1 MSYYNNA
8 VKKREDMDTAGE
20 MLTDAQALEVKG
32 LYRTWES
39 YIGKEIA
46 ANVRI
51 TYGVELWRTFKAH
64 TVLAAYPPSID
75 TASLYTRIDNT
86 HAGTID
92 DPIPYSGNM
101 ELLEGLYYVQDSI
114 TYLCTRNTGAP
125 VYNSLSELV
134 GIYVE
139 VVTGG

>member
-20 MLTDAQALEVKG
+20 MLTDAQAITVPG

-39 YIGKEIA
+39 YVGKEIA
-46 ANVRI
+46 ANVRV
-51 TYGVELWRTFKAH
+51 THGGELWRTRKAH
-64 TVLAAYPPSID
+64 TVLETYPPGLD
-75 TASLYTRIDNT
+75 TASLYTKVDVT
-86 HAGTID
+86 HNGTID

-101 ELLEGLYYVQDSI
+101 ELVEGLYYIQDGAI
-114 TYLCTRNTGAP
+114 YLCTRSTGAP